1 MSCWKVI
8 FLNFFQQKTKQKY
21 VVELLFICPYWG
33 RKSIYLGICLPT
45 YVVCTCL
52 CHRMPTSACLLYF
65 LLFVLDEKILWSES
79 RIVTTKLELVYL
91 IEGSDF
97 NAIQNHIII
106 SFRSSILAS
115 TTKVICIWEHKL
127 NHEFNL
133 LGGPFRFEA

>member
-1 MSCWKVI
+1 MDELLKSNISK
-8 FLNFFQQKTKQKY
+8 FFPTKNKTKVCCG
-21 VVELLFICPYWG
+21 VV
-33 RKSIYLGICLPT
+33 IYLSLLRQEEHIPICLYLHT

-52 CHRMPTSACLLYF
+52 CHSMPTSACLLYF

-106 SFRSSILAS
+106 SFRSSILVMITICS
-115 TTKVICIWEHKL
+115 IYTTKVICIWEQ
-127 NHEFNL
+127 
-133 LGGPFRFEA
+133 

>member
-1 MSCWKVI
+1 MLKSDISK
-8 FLNFFQQKTKQKY
+8 FFPTKNKTKVCCG
-21 VVELLFICPYWG
+21 VV
-33 RKSIYLGICLPT
+33 IYLSLLKQEEHIPICLPT
-45 YVVCTCL
+45 NVVCTCL
-52 CHRMPTSACLLYF
+52 CHRMPTGACLLYF

-91 IEGSDF
+91 IEGSHF

-127 NHEFNL
+127 KHEFNL